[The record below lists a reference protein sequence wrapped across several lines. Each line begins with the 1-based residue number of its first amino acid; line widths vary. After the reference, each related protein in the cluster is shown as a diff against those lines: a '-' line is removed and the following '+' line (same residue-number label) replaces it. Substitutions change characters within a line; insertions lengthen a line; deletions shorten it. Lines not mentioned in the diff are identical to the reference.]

1 MIFISFCWLIHVAV
15 YHSKERQTIPLERCI
30 TASLS
35 RYFRDTNPLSRR
47 EFHFLE
53 FSTALWVMR
62 PLLASRCQ
70 GDENFVCPGPAF
82 LYTLHK
88 DTWHT
93 RLTQLLPAIPAKPKN
108 NWTLSSKRISLNP
121 HSWHCLRWN
130 PYLNKKEKMIQAQA
144 FMSLFLSSCS
154 KCLPHYPA
162 MVDGTWTKSINP
174 LFPVVVFVIF
184 STAREL

>member
-53 FSTALWVMR
+53 FSTAWWVMR
-62 PLLASRCQ
+62 PLLASDRCQ

-130 PYLNKKEKMIQAQA
+130 PYLNKKRENDPSPSIHVALLVQLLQVPATLPCHGGWDLNQVHK
-144 FMSLFLSSCS
+144 SLVSCG
-154 KCLPHYPA
+154 CFCY
-162 MVDGTWTKSINP
+162 
-174 LFPVVVFVIF
+174 F
-184 STAREL
+184 